1 MPSDVDVVVS
11 EWRVGCRQIA
21 AEHIE
26 FWRIDYAGGNTD
38 LPACCPTLSTR
49 SPKLRSACCQL
60 HPPMAPA
67 YTWQDEPMPGDTV
80 AFADLVTADLVLDCV
95 YEGGK
100 LGHAGD
106 DAIGKLLPV
115 GNQGGFRFKG
125 SVTQGTVRLVVL
137 YTSGAEVDWPD
148 HIEPTTGDFTYYG
161 DNRKPGKDLHQTPR
175 GGNELLRRIFAASRA
190 GDVDRRSVPPVF
202 LFERVSGRDVRF
214 RGLLA
219 PGSDRLTSD
228 EELVA
233 IWRTTRDLRFQNY
246 RSHFTVLKTPR
257 VSRVWINQILAGDP
271 LGPAC
276 PPEWRRWVR
285 SRIYQA
291 LVAPRNTIVRSK
303 EEQLP
308 KPEDMEL
315 VRTVHKHFASDAVNF
330 ENFAADM
337 WMQSDPHVTSI
348 EVTRPSRDGGRD
360 AIGEYRIGPKDD
372 PVRLQ
377 FALEAKCYNPDGGG
391 AGVKQVM
398 RLISRIRHRQ
408 FGVFVTT
415 AFIHKQAYEEVRED
429 EHPVVFLSGRD
440 IVSLLRRMGMTD
452 PQSVASYLIEK
463 YPVGTHGATTT
474 VDVAVT
480 DPSLVIEFAG
490 GQEVEDIASATGG
503 ETPFS
508 AGTQSSM

>member
-1 MPSDVDVVVS
+1 MP
-11 EWRVGCRQIA
+11 EEQIVPFGELA
-21 AEHIE
+21 
-26 FWRIDYAGGNTD
+26 
-38 LPACCPTLSTR
+38 
-49 SPKLRSACCQL
+49 
-60 HPPMAPA
+60 
-67 YTWQDEPMPGDTV
+67 
-80 AFADLVTADLVLDCV
+80 TADLVLDRL

-125 SVTQGTVRLVVL
+125 SVVQGTVRLVVL

-148 HIEPTTGDFTYYG
+148 RIEPTTGDFTYYG
-161 DNRKPGKDLHQTPR
+161 DNRKPGKDLHDTSR
-175 GGNELLRRIFAASRA
+175 GGNELLRRIFSASRA
-190 GDVDRRSVPPVF
+190 GDAERQSVPPIF

-219 PGSDRLTSD
+219 PGSDRLNSD

-246 RSHFTVLKTPR
+246 RSHFTVLKTPCVTR
-257 VSRVWINQILAGDP
+257 AWIDQILAGDP

-276 PPEWRRWVR
+276 PPEWRRWVK

-308 KPEDMEL
+308 KPEDMDL
-315 VRTVHKHFASDAVNF
+315 VRTVHSHFATDPVGF
-330 ENFAADM
+330 EGFAAEM
-337 WMQSDPHVTSI
+337 WVQSDPHVTSI

-360 AIGEYRIGPKDD
+360 AIGEYRLGPVED
-372 PVRLQ
+372 PVRLE
-377 FALEAKCYNPDGGG
+377 FALEAKCYDPDGGG
-391 AGVKQVM
+391 VGVKQVM

-415 AFIHKQAYEEVRED
+415 AFIHKQAYEEVRQD
-429 EHPVVFLSGRD
+429 EHPVVFLAGRD
-440 IVSLLRRMGMTD
+440 VANLLKRMGMSD
-452 PQSVASYLIEK
+452 AQAVGSYLTEK
-463 YPVGTHGATTT
+463 YPVSTAAA
-474 VDVAVT
+474 DVHLDVVVT
-480 DPSLVIEFAG
+480 DPSLVIE
-490 GQEVEDIASATGG
+490 VATGVQFG
-503 ETPFS
+503 DDANAADSELHGYATI
-508 AGTQSSM
+508 